1 MILQKVIRASVYV
14 WLRDFKVREC
24 YRENARFY
32 CEVLAFFDFIDWLDT
47 QATLDISFDL
57 EQAKK
62 FRVGVVCE
70 ICIHEIKWILQL
82 NLQHENVSF
91 NISFVVHL
99 RCSVLT

>member
-1 MILQKVIRASVYV
+1 MAQGFQSLRILQRKRSLLFRGVSV
-14 WLRDFKVREC
+14 
-24 YRENARFY
+24 
-32 CEVLAFFDFIDWLDT
+32 FDFIDWLDT

-62 FRVGVVCE
+62 FCVCVVCE
-70 ICIHEIKWILQL
+70 ICIYEIKWILQL

-99 RCSVLT
+99 RCSVLA